1 MAHEEPESPVACQR
15 VNLEFKA
22 EIGPESLR
30 TIYLGLIPQFW
41 PLINLESLIASSYQN
56 PNRSSLESNW
66 LLAIKILADLGPLVF
81 GFLLSLGFSTG
92 FLK

>member
-1 MAHEEPESPVACQR
+1 MAREEPESPVACQR

-41 PLINLESLIASSYQN
+41 PLINQEAHDPRRRFAS
-56 PNRSSLESNW
+56 P
-66 LLAIKILADLGPLVF
+66 PLVSREY
-81 GFLLSLGFSTG
+81 LRSTAEQHPVSG
-92 FLK
+92 DPFQL